1 MAAGPWVLEE
11 YQAGPRRPVREFI
24 DGLSKGAQAKVLAS
38 LQMLREH
45 GHRLRMPLSR
55 AMGEGL
61 YELRIPH
68 PEGPFRVLYVYAAGR
83 RIILLHA
90 FVKRTQQTP
99 PQELARARRRM
110 RELNE

>member
-1 MAAGPWVLEE
+1 MADGPWVLEE
-11 YQAGPRRPVREFI
+11 YQAGPRKPVREFI

-38 LQMLREH
+38 LQMLCEH
-45 GHRLRMPLSR
+45 GHRLRMPLAR

-61 YELRIPH
+61 Y
-68 PEGPFRVLYVYAAGR
+68 V
-83 RIILLHA
+83 HA

-99 PQELARARRRM
+99 PQELARARRRI